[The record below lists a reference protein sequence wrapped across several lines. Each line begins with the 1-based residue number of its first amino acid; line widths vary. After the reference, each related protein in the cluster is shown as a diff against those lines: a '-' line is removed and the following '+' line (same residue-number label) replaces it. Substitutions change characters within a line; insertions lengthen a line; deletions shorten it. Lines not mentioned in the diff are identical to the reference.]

1 VMKPVETTRIF
12 GVLQRIALCYGAAS
26 LMLYYLS
33 KRSVIVLS
41 VVFLLGYWLLM
52 YLGGDYTMMGSFQIK
67 VDRWLIGEGHMYK
80 GEGVP
85 FDPEGFLSTF
95 PSIVN
100 VIIGYYAG
108 VMLREKGKEYE
119 TLTKL
124 LLGGAVLLA
133 IAYCWNYSFPINK
146 KLWTGSFTL
155 YTCGIDLM
163 LISLLVYVLDKTNYR
178 KDWTY
183 FFEVF
188 GKNPLFIYL
197 LSDFVPIMFNIFT
210 DAKGRSYEEAI
221 NLDVFQKLTPGPF
234 GSFFYSAALMLF
246 CWVVGYWM
254 DKKKV
259 YVRV

>member
-1 VMKPVETTRIF
+1 MKPVETTRIF

-26 LMLYYLS
+26 LMIYYLS
-33 KRSVIVLS
+33 KRTVTVLS
-41 VVFLLGYWLLM
+41 VAFLVGYWLMM
-52 YLGGDYTMMGSFQIK
+52 YLGGDYTMLGNLQIK
-67 VDRWLIGEGHMYK
+67 VDKWLIGEGHMYK

-108 VMLREKGKEYE
+108 VLLREKGKEYE
-119 TLTKL
+119 TITKL
-124 LLGGAVLLA
+124 LLSGAILLA
-133 IAYCWNYSFPINK
+133 IAYCWNYSFPLNK
-146 KLWTGSFTL
+146 KLWTSSFTL

-163 LISLLVYVLDKTNYR
+163 LISLLVYVLDKTHYR
-178 KDWTY
+178 KDWTN

-197 LSDFVPIMFNIFT
+197 LSDFVPIMLNLFK
-210 DAKGRSYEEAI
+210 DAQSRTYEEAI
-221 NLDVFQKLTPGPF
+221 NLDFFQKLAPGPF
-234 GSFFYSAALMLF
+234 GAFLYSAVLMLF

-254 DKKKV
+254 DKRKV
-259 YVRV
+259 YV